1 MIWRI
6 VGIFIQARDPSQ
18 APGSINEKVT
28 IIIKTLR
35 RHSCLDRLVKS
46 IRKYYPD
53 ISIIIADDSPGN
65 DQKYLFMNYDE
76 LSNPASVLIGQLS
89 AILC

>member
-1 MIWRI
+1 MRF
-6 VGIFIQARDPSQ
+6 FIQARDPSQ

-28 IIIKTLR
+28 IIIKTLL
-35 RHSCLDRLVKS
+35 RHSCLDILVKS

-65 DQKYLFMNYDE
+65 DLKCMNNCE
-76 LSNPASVLIGQLS
+76 LSYIWPI
-89 AILC
+89 

>member
-1 MIWRI
+1 MRI
-6 VGIFIQARDPSQ
+6 SIQARDPSQ
-18 APGSINEKVT
+18 APGTINEKVT

-65 DQKYLFMNYDE
+65 DLKCYLCMNNDE
-76 LSNPASVLIGQLS
+76 LSYDWPI
-89 AILC
+89 